1 MTNFEPIASYG
12 LLADCNSAALVS
24 SNGSIDW
31 LCFPRYDSP
40 SVFGKLLDPEAGHWS
55 IHPVASSTTE
65 RRYEDETLT
74 IEDGAHDSGG
84 HDPSGRCIGV
94 RFGPARSRDRS

>member
-24 SNGSIDW
+24 SSGSIDW

-40 SVFGKLLDPEAGHWS
+40 SVFSKLLDPEAGHWVDPPRGFVDDRPA
-55 IHPVASSTTE
+55 I
-65 RRYEDETLT
+65 RR
-74 IEDGAHDSGG
+74 
-84 HDPSGRCIGV
+84 
-94 RFGPARSRDRS
+94 